1 MFDLVTVGHF
11 AIDLILSPKIST
23 PEPTLG
29 GAPTYVSLA
38 ARKLDS
44 KVSVISK
51 VGEDFPDEYIALLNA
66 NTVDLTGFITVRGA
80 STTRFILTYKD
91 LKRKLQLKSLAPAIL
106 VRDIPSS
113 LRSKAIHVAPI
124 ADEVSHKVIER
135 LRTQTETLSLDS
147 QGFVRRFD
155 KQGNTSLSRW
165 QNSAVLRQ
173 IDVYK
178 SSLEE
183 IGVATG
189 FADLHSAMNRI
200 HEWGAKIVIVT
211 RSIDGSTLF
220 FEDRF
225 YDIPACRPKVVK
237 DPTGAGDSYIGAF
250 LAEYTRAQDPAW
262 CACVG
267 SAASSFVIEGVGP
280 AMFGEKEEIYERAAD
295 AYDEVTVE
303 KR

>member
-23 PEPTLG
+23 PKPTLG

-38 ARKLDS
+38 ARKLGS

-51 VGEDFPDEYIALLNA
+51 VGEDFPDEYVALLNA
-66 NTVDLTGFITVRGA
+66 NAVDLTGFIKVEGA
-80 STTRFILTYKD
+80 STTRFIISHKD
-91 LKRKLQLKSLAPAIL
+91 WKRKLQLKSLAPPIL
-106 VRDIPSS
+106 MRDIPSS

-124 ADEVSHKVIER
+124 VKEISSKVIER
-135 LRTQTETLSLDS
+135 LRTHASTLSLDP

-155 KQGNTSLSRW
+155 RKGNMSLSRW

-178 SSLEE
+178 SSLNE
-183 IGVATG
+183 IKVATG
-189 FADLHSAMNRI
+189 FDDLHSGMKKI
-200 HEWGAKIVIVT
+200 HEYGAKIVIVT
-211 RSIDGSTLF
+211 RGIEGSTLF

-237 DPTGAGDSYIGAF
+237 DPTGAGDSFIGAF
-250 LAEYTRAQDPAW
+250 LAEYTKAKDPVW

-280 AMFGEKEEIYERAAD
+280 AVFGEKEETYQRATD
-295 AYDEVTVE
+295 VYDEVAVE

>member
-1 MFDLVTVGHF
+1 MFDLIAVGHF

-23 PEPTLG
+23 PKPTLG
-29 GAPTYVSLA
+29 GAPAYVSLA

-51 VGEDFPDEYIALLNA
+51 VGEDFPDEYVALLNA
-66 NTVDLTGFITVRGA
+66 NAVDLTGFIKVRGA
-80 STTRFILTYKD
+80 STTRFIITHKNW
-91 LKRKLQLKSLAPAIL
+91 KRKLQLESLAPPIL
-106 VRDIPSS
+106 MRDIPSS

-124 ADEVSHKVIER
+124 VNEISSGVIKR
-135 LRTQTETLSLDS
+135 LRTQANTLSLDP
-147 QGFVRRFD
+147 QGFVRSFD
-155 KQGNTSLSRW
+155 RQGNMSLSRW

-178 SSLEE
+178 SSLNE
-183 IGVATG
+183 IKVATG
-189 FADLHSAMNRI
+189 FADLHSGMKKI
-200 HEWGAKIVIVT
+200 HGCGVKIVIVT
-211 RSIDGSTLF
+211 RGIEGSTLF

-225 YDIPACRPKVVK
+225 YDIPACTPKVVK
-237 DPTGAGDSYIGAF
+237 DPTGAGDSFIGAF
-250 LAEYTRAQDPAW
+250 LAEYTKAKDPVW

-280 AMFGEKEEIYERAAD
+280 AVFGEKEETYERAAD
-295 AYDEVTVE
+295 VYDKVIVE